1 MDAVFFA
8 TPEGFRAWFVAN
20 HETAPELIVGY
31 FKKGTGRPSIT
42 WPESVDQALC
52 FGWIDGVRR
61 GIDGERYC
69 IRFTPRRA
77 RSIWSAVNIDRFGE
91 LDAAGLVTPA
101 GHLAFAARSEER
113 SGIYAYEQ
121 NTEAALSPEAEA
133 RFRANA
139 VAWAYFCAQ
148 PPSYRRTA
156 IHLVTSAKKPETR
169 ERRLEQLI
177 VHCAAGQPIPQL
189 KWGAKR

>member
-8 TPEGFRAWFVAN
+8 TPEEFRAWLVAN

-31 FKKGTGRPSIT
+31 FKKGTGRASIT

-61 GIDGERYC
+61 GIDAERYC

-77 RSIWSAVNIDRFGE
+77 RSIWSAVNTRRFGE
-91 LDAAGLVTPA
+91 LDAEGLVTPA
-101 GHLAFAARSEER
+101 GHLAFAARTEER
-113 SGIYAYEQ
+113 SSIYSHERT
-121 NTEAALSPEAEA
+121 TEAVLPPEAEA
-133 RFRANA
+133 RFRANT

-148 PPSYRRTA
+148 PPSYRRTV

-169 ERRLEQLI
+169 ERRLVQLI
-177 VHCAAGQPIPQL
+177 AHSADGQPIPQL
-189 KWGAKR
+189 RWGAKK

>member
-8 TPEGFRAWFVAN
+8 TPGELRAWLVAN

-31 FKKGTGRPSIT
+31 FKKGTGKPSIT

-61 GIDGERYC
+61 GIDAERYC

-77 RSIWSAVNIDRFGE
+77 RSIWSAVNIRRFGE
-91 LDAAGLVTPA
+91 LDAEGLIAPA
-101 GHLAFAARSEER
+101 GHLAFAARTEER
-113 SGIYAYEQ
+113 SSVYAYEQ
-121 NTEAALSPEAEA
+121 ETEPVLTPEAEA

-148 PPSYRRTA
+148 PPSYRRTV
-156 IHLVTSAKKPETR
+156 IHRVTSAKKPETR
-169 ERRLEQLI
+169 ERRMKAIIEML
-177 VHCAAGQPIPQL
+177 
-189 KWGAKR
+189 AKGEKFH